1 MFKLLLDANLSPI
14 TAEFLRTLKF
24 DVKSLIEEGLYNLE
38 DGEVI
43 ELAKREKRVTV
54 TFDSDFSELWYF
66 KEKGKIGIIHLRL
79 KDQTVENVNLI
90 LKDLFVK
97 SKLIN
102 KKTVNELIIVKEK
115 SFRVI
120 KGEEILAIF

>member
-120 KGEEILAIF
+120 KGE

>member
-14 TAEFLRTLKF
+14 TAEFVRTLKF
-24 DVKSLIEEGLYNLE
+24 GVKSLIEEGLYNLE

>member
-24 DVKSLIEEGLYNLE
+24 GVKSLIEEGLYNLE